1 LLGLAAV
8 WLLVMHWVDIF
19 WLVMPAGSPGS
30 PLPHLVDLTLLV
42 GLGSFLLAGA
52 AFAVRGR
59 SLVPERDPR
68 LEESLAFE
76 NA

>member
-1 LLGLAAV
+1 
-8 WLLVMHWVDIF
+8 
-19 WLVMPAGSPGS
+19 MPAASPAS
-30 PLPHLVDLTLLV
+30 PVPHVVDLTVTV
-42 GLGSFLLAGA
+42 GLVSLFLAAA
-52 AFAVRGR
+52 AFLARRR